1 MERGTMWRLK
11 AQGHRDREM
20 RPRDASNRHRRNAG
34 LGGDRPGWRGQ
45 NQVLGAGGADTQDRD
60 QTRER
65 WGKSG
70 SRDCEKAE
78 MCVRD
83 DGGSVGAGPG
93 APIPRLLVIT
103 CPEEAAGS

>member
-1 MERGTMWRLK
+1 MGDMLGEVETDPAG
-11 AQGHRDREM
+11 GDRT
-20 RPRDASNRHRRNAG
+20 RSSG
-34 LGGDRPGWRGQ
+34 LGGLIHTGQRP
-45 NQVLGAGGADTQDRD
+45 DTV
-60 QTRER
+60 EME
-65 WGKSG
+65 KCG